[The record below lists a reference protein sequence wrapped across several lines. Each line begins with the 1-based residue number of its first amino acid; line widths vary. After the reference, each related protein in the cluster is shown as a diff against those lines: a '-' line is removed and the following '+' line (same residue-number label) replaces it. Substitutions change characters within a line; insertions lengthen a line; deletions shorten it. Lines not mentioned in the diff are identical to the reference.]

1 MEHQTLCTYNEGM
14 QFDIA
19 INQHHF
25 TIDANIENGGANV
38 GPSPKPLLL
47 ASLAG
52 CTAMDVVSLLKKMHV
67 NFSDFKVETIAPLT
81 DEHPKVY
88 EYIQLNYHILI
99 DETDKPKME
108 KAVALSI
115 DKYCGVYAMLSKA
128 LMIKHTIIYH

>member
-1 MEHQTLCTYNEGM
+1 MEHQTICTYNNQM

-25 TIDANIENGGANV
+25 IIDANTENGGNNS

-52 CTAMDVVSLLKKMHV
+52 CTAMDIVSLLKKMHV
-67 NFSDFKVETIAPLT
+67 NFHNFRVETAAPLSE
-81 DEHPKVY
+81 EHPKVY
-88 EYIQLNYHILI
+88 ESIQLNYLI
-99 DETDKPKME
+99 SMDAKDYPKME

-115 DKYCGVYAMLSKA
+115 EKYCGVYAMLSKA
-128 LMIKHTIIYH
+128 VKVNHQIIYQ